1 MKSFNPITNE
11 QALDLIE
18 DLEEYTQVNT
28 YMDDEDV
35 TKILGYVRRLIAK
48 PDVPAVHAP
57 VLVTQLEALSAN
69 FAIMATFH
77 MTIKKDTK
85 RKNMYY
91 TLRDKTKDLADAVK
105 YLAR

>member
-1 MKSFNPITNE
+1 MKKFNPISNE
-11 QALDLIE
+11 AALDLIE
-18 DLEEYTQVNT
+18 GLEEYTEINN

-35 TKILGYVRRLIAK
+35 LKILGYVRRLIAK
-48 PDVPAVHAP
+48 PDVPAIHAP

-69 FAIMATFH
+69 FGIMATFH
-77 MTIKKDTK
+77 MTIQKDTK